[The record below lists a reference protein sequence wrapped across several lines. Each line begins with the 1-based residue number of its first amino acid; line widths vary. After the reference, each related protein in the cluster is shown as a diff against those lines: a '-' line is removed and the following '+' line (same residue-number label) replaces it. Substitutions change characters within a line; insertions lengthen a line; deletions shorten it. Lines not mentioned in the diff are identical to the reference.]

1 LFKLL
6 RVTHA
11 PAVLDA
17 IAASAGVIE
26 FTPDGTIRSANRI
39 FADLLGYERD
49 EIRGKHH
56 RIFVDPREA
65 ASAAYAGFWPSLAR
79 GEPNSAEFKRLRK
92 DGREV
97 WIRAAYNPIRGFGG
111 RVTGVVKVAYDI
123 TAEKLKAVE
132 AAGKLQAISRVQ
144 AMIEFT
150 TDGEIVDANDNFL
163 AAVGYGRGE
172 VVGRRHSMF
181 VDPAYAASA
190 EYRDFWDRLKK
201 GEFVAAEF
209 RRIAKGGREVWLQ
222 ASYSPIL
229 DADGRVVK
237 VVKFATDVTDRVA
250 AVAAVGGGLTQLAE
264 GDLEQRITQS
274 FTPALDKLR
283 SDFNGALDAL
293 QSAMRQVVSSGRAMD
308 SGMQEIRSAADNLAH
323 RTEEQ
328 AASLQETASAL
339 EQLTT
344 TVRNNADGAERARQA
359 IDATKAEAEQSG
371 EVVGHAVDAMG
382 KIAESSKQIGQI
394 IGVIDEI
401 AFQTN
406 LLALNAGVEA
416 ARAGEAGRGFAV
428 VAAEVRALSQR
439 SAEAAKEI
447 KSLILVSAD
456 QVTGGVDLVGQARA
470 ALQRIAGRIAE
481 VNGVISD
488 IAGSAREQAAGIGE
502 VNTAI
507 AQMDQMTQQ
516 NAAMAEQA
524 TATTHALAKE
534 SESLAAMIGRFRV
547 GHMEQEA
554 RTPRAPQPARRPVT
568 PGATPPAAR
577 GAGLTKMIGRLKGG
591 MDSAAGRLRSAPQ
604 AAKPAAVALATAD
617 AGDDWQDF

>member
-1 LFKLL
+1 
-6 RVTHA
+6 
-11 PAVLDA
+11 
-17 IAASAGVIE
+17 
-26 FTPDGTIRSANRI
+26 
-39 FADLLGYERD
+39 
-49 EIRGKHH
+49 
-56 RIFVDPREA
+56 
-65 ASAAYAGFWPSLAR
+65 
-79 GEPNSAEFKRLRK
+79 
-92 DGREV
+92 
-97 WIRAAYNPIRGFGG
+97 
-111 RVTGVVKVAYDI
+111 
-123 TAEKLKAVE
+123 
-132 AAGKLQAISRVQ
+132 
-144 AMIEFT
+144 
-150 TDGEIVDANDNFL
+150 
-163 AAVGYGRGE
+163 
-172 VVGRRHSMF
+172 
-181 VDPAYAASA
+181 
-190 EYRDFWDRLKK
+190 
-201 GEFVAAEF
+201 
-209 RRIAKGGREVWLQ
+209 
-222 ASYSPIL
+222 
-229 DADGRVVK
+229 
-237 VVKFATDVTDRVA
+237 
-250 AVAAVGGGLTQLAE
+250 
-264 GDLEQRITQS
+264 
-274 FTPALDKLR
+274 
-283 SDFNGALDAL
+283 
-293 QSAMRQVVSSGRAMD
+293 
-308 SGMQEIRSAADNLAH
+308 
-323 RTEEQ
+323 
-328 AASLQETASAL
+328 
-339 EQLTT
+339 
-344 TVRNNADGAERARQA
+344 
-359 IDATKAEAEQSG
+359 
-371 EVVGHAVDAMG
+371 
-382 KIAESSKQIGQI
+382 
-394 IGVIDEI
+394 
-401 AFQTN
+401 TN